1 MYKLQNKEQIIGGV
15 AVFSKATPDDI
26 RALAEIAISR
36 SIEEGSFFFLQGEPA
51 DFFYILASG
60 KAKLIQTSVDGQQV
74 NLRTL
79 YPGHLFGAVGAVDLG
94 AVYPAEAQA
103 LVDCT
108 ALAIPAVSFHRM
120 LNERPHLGFGM
131 MRLMTGYIQEMQTRL
146 REMVTEKAEQRI
158 ARVLIRLAGHSGTKV
173 EEGVRIELEFSRAEL
188 AEMAGTTFFTV
199 SRNLSQWEKQGW
211 IKAGRE
217 KITITD
223 PHRLLEF
230 AECD

>member
-1 MYKLQNKEQIIGGV
+1 MPTRLNTEQILAGV
-15 AVFSKATPDDI
+15 AVFSKATEADI
-26 RALAEIAISR
+26 KDIAEIAITR
-36 SIEEGSFFFLQGEPA
+36 SIEEGSYFFMQGDPA
-51 DFFYILASG
+51 DFFYVLASG
-60 KAKLIQTSVDGQQV
+60 KAKLTQTSADGQQV

-108 ALAIPAVSFHRM
+108 AIAVPAVSFHRM
-120 LNERPHLGFGM
+120 LEKKPHLGFGM

-188 AEMAGTTFFTV
+188 AEMAGTTLFTV

-211 IKAGRE
+211 IKTGRE
-217 KITITD
+217 RITITD

-230 AECD
+230 AEYD